1 MLELLNVDKTYA
13 GRRGQVA
20 ALQNVSLRL
29 ERGSLTALQGPSG
42 CGKTTLLLAAG
53 GLLAPDRGEVLID
66 GVSLYTLSP
75 ERRARL
81 RAAAI
86 GFVFQQFHLIPYLSL
101 LDNLRV
107 PALALGAAGAEEAA
121 RAESLAERFGL
132 GPRRHHF
139 PDELSTGERQRT
151 ALARALMNHPKLIL
165 ADEPTGNLD
174 ADNAQAVLEAL
185 EHFAHEG
192 GTVLLASH
200 DARVAA
206 RGHRAWRMQ
215 AGCLESEHSEAR
227 IQESACCAAAPLQN
241 EGVILTR

>member
-1 MLELLNVDKTYA
+1 MLELRGVDKTYA
-13 GRRGQVA
+13 GRCDWVA
-20 ALQNVSLRL
+20 ALRNVSLRL

-53 GLLAPDRGEVLID
+53 GLLAPDRGEVLV
-66 GVSLYTLSP
+66 GGTSLYALSS

-81 RAAAI
+81 RASTI
-86 GFVFQQFHLIPYLSL
+86 GFVFQQFHLVPYLSV

-107 PALALGAAGAEEAA
+107 PALALGAAGSDEVSARTEE
-121 RAESLAERFGL
+121 LAERFGL
-132 GPRRHHF
+132 GARRLHR

-151 ALARALMNHPKLIL
+151 ALARAMMNRPDLIL

-174 ADNAQAVLEAL
+174 ADNANAVMDAL
-185 EHFAHEG
+185 EQFAREG

-206 RGHRAWRMQ
+206 RGHRVWRMQ
-215 AGCLESEHSEAR
+215 EGSLTETAAFGVAGE
-227 IQESACCAAAPLQN
+227 N
-241 EGVILTR
+241 

>member
-1 MLELLNVDKTYA
+1 MLELRNVDKTYA
-13 GRRGQVA
+13 GRRGQVD

-53 GLLAPDRGEVLID
+53 GLLEPDRGEILID
-66 GVSLYTLSP
+66 GTSLYSLSP
-75 ERRARL
+75 EHRARL
-81 RAAAI
+81 RAATI
-86 GFVFQQFHLIPYLSL
+86 GFVFQQFHLVPYLSL

-107 PALALGAAGAEEAA
+107 PALALGAAETNETT
-121 RAESLAERFGL
+121 RAETLVERFGL
-132 GPRRHHF
+132 TPRRHHF
-139 PDELSTGERQRT
+139 PEELSTGERQRT

-174 ADNAQAVLEAL
+174 ADNAQVVLEAL
-185 EHFAHEG
+185 EQFANEG

-206 RGHRAWRMQ
+206 RGHRVWRMQ
-215 AGCLESEHSEAR
+215 AGCLISEHSEAK
-227 IQESACCAAAPLQN
+227 IQESKQ
-241 EGVILTR
+241 VK

>member
-13 GRRGQVA
+13 GRRGQVD

-66 GVSLYTLSP
+66 GASLYALSP
-75 ERRARL
+75 EHRARL

-107 PALALGAAGAEEAA
+107 PALALGAAETEEAA

-151 ALARALMNHPKLIL
+151 VHDGQEQRGLALVVAR
-165 ADEPTGNLD
+165 DGVGD
-174 ADNAQAVLEAL
+174 AGDGGVDGGAVDQQVGLGHGLFKSEFAGHQAVLPR
-185 EHFAHEG
+185 F
-192 GTVLLASH
+192 S
-200 DARVAA
+200 DR
-206 RGHRAWRMQ
+206 
-215 AGCLESEHSEAR
+215 
-227 IQESACCAAAPLQN
+227 
-241 EGVILTR
+241 